1 MQTGE
6 NEQALRKILDMTR
19 LISIAI
25 LVLHFYYYCYTAF
38 EQWHL
43 TVTLTD
49 RLMGN
54 IRNTGLFNNFQT
66 SKLFA
71 LGFLAISLMGARGR
85 KDEKLSHKTAFAYI
99 ITGLLIYFLSYLSL
113 LPKIAVTTAAIL
125 YIGITAI
132 GFMLFLLGGTLLS
145 RVIQQK
151 LNNTDIFNKENETFP
166 QEERLLENE
175 YSVNLPAQYNLK
187 GRARKS
193 WINII
198 NPFRTLLVLGSP
210 GAGKSYFIIRHVIT
224 QSEMERVLSDP
235 GMSHLVIK
243 RIHNH
248 PKKLPL
254 KVV

>member
-54 IRNTGLFNNFQT
+54 IRNTGLFNNSQT
-66 SKLFA
+66 SRLFA

-85 KDEKLSHKTAFAYI
+85 KDEKLSYKTAFAYI
-99 ITGLLIYFLSYLSL
+99 ITGLSIYFLSYLSL
-113 LPKIAVTTAAIL
+113 LPKIALTTVAML

-132 GFMLFLLGGTLLS
+132 GFMLVLSGGTLLS

-151 LNNTDIFNKENETFP
+151 LNSKDIFNKENETFP

-175 YSVNLPAQYNLK
+175 FSINLPAQYNLK
-187 GRARKS
+187 GRTRKS

-198 NPFRTLLVLGSP
+198 NPFRALLVLGSP
-210 GAGKSYFIIRHVIT
+210 GAGKSYFVIRHVIT
-224 QSEMERVLSDP
+224 QP
-235 GMSHLVIK
+235 Y
-243 RIHNH
+243 
-248 PKKLPL
+248 
-254 KVV
+254 